1 MSVSVFPGSTSP
13 RSCVLQLFKA
23 MLRQE
28 IAWHDEEKNSTSAL
42 TSRLSTDAGQ
52 VQGVSEQTP

>member
-1 MSVSVFPGSTSP
+1 L
-13 RSCVLQLFKA
+13 RLQLFKA